1 MSAES
6 TGFRLS
12 PAVRAATPFLEPRT
26 WGAVAYVW
34 LSFPLGLAW
43 FIGLV
48 VGFATG
54 FPLTILWVGFL
65 VLIAT
70 LVGAW
75 AAEGLERRLAM
86 LLLGARVPERRERP
100 APSAPP
106 VPARYGLTWLRS
118 VLGSR
123 ALWKGLL
130 FLSLRFPLGL
140 VGWVASVVSLS
151 LSLSLLAAP
160 FVVATGLGSVD
171 LVVWQPDS
179 ALGALPIG
187 LFGFVLFVATLH
199 LHRAFGWAWARL
211 AELLLGGAPAPA
223 DPPAPTLAG
232 RPDDRSR
239 DLPDDRPLSVLPAA
253 V

>member
-12 PAVRAATPFLEPRT
+12 PAVRAATPFLEART

-43 FIGLV
+43 FVGLV

-75 AAEGLERRLAM
+75 GAQGLERRLAM

-100 APSAPP
+100 APS
-106 VPARYGLTWLRS
+106 VPARFGLTWLRS

-130 FLSLRFPLGL
+130 FLALRFPLGL

-151 LSLSLLAAP
+151 LSAALLAAP
-160 FVVATGLGSVD
+160 FVLATGLGRVD

-187 LFGFVLFVATLH
+187 LIGFVLFVATLH

-223 DPPAPTLAG
+223 DPPAPRPAG

-239 DLPDDRPLSVLPAA
+239 DLPDDRPLSVVPAA